1 VRRRGAERPQP
12 RKVAARTW
20 SASAARA
27 ANREYAD
34 RFTQENPVA
43 SRILDDPRIDPR
55 IKALL
60 GNFDLPAQG
69 DAASREQILA
79 EANSDAAKAATAA
92 MLSMFEAMDNEQLAP
107 AKGLKIHSEKVVSK
121 PDGNTVNVQFIRPE
135 GDGAL
140 PCVYYIHG
148 GGMAS
153 MSCYLGNYRAWGK
166 IIAAQG
172 VAVAMIDFRNSV
184 TPSSVPEVAPF
195 PAGLNDCV
203 SGVKWLAEN
212 AARLGVD
219 PKRIVIAGESG
230 GGNLTLATGLK
241 LLRDGDIGRV
251 KGLYALC
258 PYIAGQWPLAQNPS
272 STENEGILL
281 HLHNNRG
288 ALGYGIEAFEKRDPL
303 AWPGFATA
311 KDVKGLPPVVISVNE
326 CDPLRD
332 EGVGFYRLLIANGQ
346 PARCRQ
352 VMGTIHGTEIFLACP
367 EISRDTARDL
377 AAFARE

>member
-1 VRRRGAERPQP
+1 M
-12 RKVAARTW
+12 
-20 SASAARA
+20 AS
-27 ANREYAD
+27 N
-34 RFTQENPVA
+34 
-43 SRILDDPRIDPR
+43 ILDDPRIDPR
-55 IKALL
+55 IKALF

-69 DAASREQILA
+69 NAASREQILA
-79 EANSDAAKAATAA
+79 EANSDAATAATAA
-92 MLSMFEAMDNEQLAP
+92 MLSMFEAMDNERIAP
-107 AKGLKIHSEKVVSK
+107 SKGLRIFSERVVSE
-121 PDGNTVNVQFIRPE
+121 PDRNTINVQFIRPE
-135 GDGAL
+135 GDAAV

-172 VAVAMIDFRNSV
+172 VAVAMVDFRNSV
-184 TPSSVPEVAPF
+184 TPSSVPDVAPF

-203 SGVKWLAEN
+203 SGVKWLVQN

-219 PKRIVIAGESG
+219 AKRIVIAGESG

-241 LLRDGDIGRV
+241 LLRDGDIGLV
-251 KGLYALC
+251 NGLYALC

-272 STENEGILL
+272 STENNGILL
-281 HLHNNRG
+281 NLHHNRG
-288 ALGYGIEAFEKRDPL
+288 AMGYGIAELEKRNAL

-311 KDVKGLPPVVISVNE
+311 ADVKGLPPVVISVNE

-332 EGVGFYRLLIANGQ
+332 EGVNFYRLLIANGQ

-352 VMGTIHGTEIFLACP
+352 VMGTIHGTEVFLVCP
-367 EISRDTARDL
+367 DISCDTARDL
-377 AAFARE
+377 AAFAWG